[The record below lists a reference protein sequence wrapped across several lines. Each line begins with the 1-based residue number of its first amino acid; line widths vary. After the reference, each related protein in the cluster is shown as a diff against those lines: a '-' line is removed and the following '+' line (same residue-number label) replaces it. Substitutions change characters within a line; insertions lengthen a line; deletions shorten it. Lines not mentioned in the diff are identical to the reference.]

1 MASPLSLN
9 LFQPRRI
16 WLILNILTLAA
27 LGCAT
32 YTLWHLTSNEVSTLA
47 ETQNQTLIKS
57 RIEDL
62 HAGRYRN
69 FVEGVGEKFR
79 DVSIR
84 ITSDSKAFEVG
95 QFDTPQRCSTQSLSG
110 GGFTEP
116 LTVELCRKFDFPTM
130 SFVFIAAGFLCFAFL
145 SYLILRKSE
154 KDAVMALTDF
164 VARQGLRVNPSG
176 GLISILKRIR
186 EMVQEIED
194 SRARQA
200 ETAKSV
206 ALAQL
211 AQQVAHDIRSP
222 IAALETISNRQ
233 LATQIMDID
242 VLKSSI
248 KRLSEITSDL
258 QGEDLLKTHSL
269 RKIRPER
276 LINTPARHNLQAMI
290 QEILSEKRTEFAA
303 YEDLDIRAEF
313 LLPVE
318 TSIIIDQVA
327 FKRTLSNIVN
337 NAVEA
342 MAGNGQVFIHTN
354 NDRWDTIISITDTG
368 PGFDHETLTRL
379 GEVQP
384 YSSKPNGRGLGIFH
398 ARQTLSRAGGKL
410 GIYQASPRGAQV
422 ELRLPRTIG

>member
-1 MASPLSLN
+1 LN
-9 LFQPRRI
+9 L
-16 WLILNILTLAA
+16 LTLAA
-27 LGCAT
+27 LGGAT
-32 YTLWHLTSNEVSTLA
+32 FTLWHLTSNEVATLA
-47 ETQNQTLIKS
+47 ETQIETLIKS
-57 RIEDL
+57 RIDDL

-69 FVEGVGEKFR
+69 FVEGVGEKFQ

-84 ITSDSKAFEVG
+84 ITSDSKTFEVG
-95 QFDTPQRCSTQSLSG
+95 QFGTPQRCSTQSLSG
-110 GGFTEP
+110 GGFASP
-116 LTVELCRKFDFPTM
+116 LTVALCRKFDFPTT
-130 SFVFIAAGFLCFAFL
+130 SFALIAVGFLCFALL
-145 SYLILRKSE
+145 SYVILRKSE
-154 KDAVMALTDF
+154 KDAVLALTDF
-164 VARQGLRVNPSG
+164 VTRQGLRVNPSG

-194 SRARQA
+194 SRARQT

-222 IAALETISNRQ
+222 IAALETISRRQ
-233 LATQIMDID
+233 KATQIVDIE

-248 KRLSEITSDL
+248 RRLAEITSDL
-258 QGEDLLKTHSL
+258 QSDEITKMNSS
-269 RKIRPER
+269 RKFKPEASS
-276 LINTPARHNLQAMI
+276 NAAARHNLQAVI
-290 QEILSEKRTEFAA
+290 QEIWSEKCAEFASYQDLIIRTEF
-303 YEDLDIRAEF
+303 F
-313 LLPVE
+313 LPVE
-318 TSIIIDQVA
+318 TSIIIDQGS
-327 FKRTLSNIVN
+327 FKRALSNIIN

-342 MAGNGQVFIHTN
+342 MAGNGQILIHTS

-410 GIYQASPRGAQV
+410 AIYQASPRGAKV
-422 ELRLPRTIG
+422 ELRLPRTIHRRQAI